1 MYGIIVTRHL
11 GSESGRRMSFI
22 SFCRSGVVEKKDASS
37 RKTVTG

>member
-11 GSESGRRMSFI
+11 DSESGRRMSFI
-22 SFCRSGVVEKKDASS
+22 SFCRSGVEKKDASS